1 MNKSIKFKLA
11 HIITRATI
19 QADDNYQVTFAQT
32 IKMLNSQLFN
42 GSEKQITWAKDIVSN
57 FANDLVAVFSQ
68 IQNSFSKIPAEKLL
82 ACKMAAHKA
91 VATVAKNL
99 ITMTTKELIDNIAV
113 EKRIFA
119 RGAVETA
126 LKTELSK
133 SI

>member
-11 HIITRATI
+11 HIITKATI
-19 QADDNYQVTFAQT
+19 QAGDNYQVTFAQT